1 MTDEQLVMSWLEDEE
16 SKFIFKKHVEYNKT
30 QDFNVI
36 REIVSRYIPQLKD
49 KEYYPGIEQEILEK

>member
-36 REIVSRYIPQLKD
+36 REIVSRYIPQWKD
-49 KEYYPGIEQEILEK
+49 KEY